1 MESACISW
9 RCSWSDMAELIYSI
23 KREKRIVGVG
33 FPPPGFFVSV
43 ADKGLRFSVSFL
55 ESTLTNVFAGID
67 SKWFMGAECLQERK
81 GVGGDGFEG
90 VRNTRLRA
98 SMVTEPA
105 EIAPIFNKASI
116 TFWYRMSSIIIS
128 GLDCVG

>member
-1 MESACISW
+1 
-9 RCSWSDMAELIYSI
+9 MAELIYSI

-43 ADKGLRFSVSFL
+43 ADKGLRCSVSFL
-55 ESTLTNVFAGID
+55 ESTLTGAFANID

-81 GVGGDGFEG
+81 GVGGGDGFEG
-90 VRNTRLRA
+90 VRNTRLQA

-105 EIAPIFNKASI
+105 EIAPI
-116 TFWYRMSSIIIS
+116 
-128 GLDCVG
+128 